1 MKKIAIFGLGGVGAY
16 LGARLASFYKPD
28 STDVQICFMAR
39 GETLRALERDGVILE
54 FKGSTI
60 VGRPSV
66 ASGAPAK
73 IGVCDYVLFCAKN
86 YALDSFLKEI
96 LPCVGKDTVLIP
108 FSNGVEAYDRLRA
121 TFPDNFTAA
130 GCAYIIS
137 QIVQRGRVMCTS
149 ANPLFLFGNPRGED
163 SRLEDLCAIFKSAGI
178 NAKCTP
184 RILEKVW
191 SKFAFISPL
200 STAMAEYGLPYGKFR
215 ENREADGALR
225 ALLRE
230 FCEIAS
236 LSEAGIGGD
245 LFKNTL
251 ESYDKLMP
259 SDSTTSMQRDFM
271 AKTKSELDSLT
282 GYVCKLGKKL
292 GVPTPNYELF
302 YDKLKKKE
310 ALFVL

>member
-16 LGARLASFYKPD
+16 LGARLASFYAAD
-28 STDVQICFMAR
+28 SADVQICFIAR
-39 GETLRALERDGVILE
+39 GETLRAVEREGVILE

-60 VGRPSV
+60 VGRPCMVSD
-66 ASGAPAK
+66 SPAK
-73 IGVCDYVLFCAKN
+73 IGLCDYVLFCAKN
-86 YALDSFLKEI
+86 YALDSFLREI
-96 LPCVGKDTVLIP
+96 SPCLGKDTVLIP

-121 TFPDNFTAA
+121 AFPDNFTAA

-137 QIVQRGRVMCTS
+137 QIVQKGRVMCTS
-149 ANPLFLFGNPRGED
+149 ANPLFLFGKPRGED
-163 SRLEDLCAIFKSAGI
+163 ARLEELCAIFKSAGI

-200 STAMAEYGLPYGKFR
+200 SSAMSLYGLPYGKFR
-215 ENREADGALR
+215 QNREADEALR

-230 FCEIAS
+230 FCEIARF
-236 LSEAGIGGD
+236 SEAGIGESLYAD
-245 LFKNTL
+245 TL

-282 GYVCKLGKKL
+282 GYVCKLGKNL
-292 GVPTPNYELF
+292 GVPTPNYEDF
-302 YDKLKKKE
+302 YAKLKKKE
-310 ALFVL
+310 ALCGL